1 MDLKVGPSRDSK
13 DKHLSHLKF
22 HCEMKEAVI
31 EVKEIVHSLGREI
44 VLKVE
49 KRVIFREYYQIWKH
63 LPGPNLGAGEKE

>member
-31 EVKEIVHSLGREI
+31 EVKEIVHSSGREI

-49 KRVIFREYYQIWKH
+49 KKSNI
-63 LPGPNLGAGEKE
+63 